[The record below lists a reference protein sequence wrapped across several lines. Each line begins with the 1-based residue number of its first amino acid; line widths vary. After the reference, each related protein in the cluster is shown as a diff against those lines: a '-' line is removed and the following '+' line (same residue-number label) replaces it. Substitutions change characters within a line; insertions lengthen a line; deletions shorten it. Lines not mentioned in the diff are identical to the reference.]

1 MIRRKYLLLFVVSFT
16 LLLVGCDNDLG
27 HQSPNDEWTAET
39 LVSEADVERSGVDA
53 WFRSETISDQI
64 FSRMWLKS
72 WKEDINI
79 NKNNH

>member
-27 HQSPNDEWTAET
+27 YQSPDDEWTAET

-53 WFRSETISDQI
+53 WFRS
-64 FSRMWLKS
+64 
-72 WKEDINI
+72 
-79 NKNNH
+79 

>member
-27 HQSPNDEWTAET
+27 YQSPDDEWTAET

-53 WFRSETISDQI
+53 WSVRKLSATGYSTACG
-64 FSRMWLKS
+64 SSHGKRTVL
-72 WKEDINI
+72 
-79 NKNNH
+79 